1 MRDGID
7 DIIGSPQVSPL
18 LRDII
23 EEGNFDNDLLED
35 SALFIVDDFI
45 DESKDAEEDLLK
57 GESLSD
63 SEMIDLID
71 DGDLVD
77 EVLSIALVNKV

>member
-7 DIIGSPQVSPL
+7 DIIETPQVSPL

-45 DESKDAEEDLLK
+45 DESKDAEEDLLN
-57 GESLSD
+57 GESLAD

-77 EVLSIALVNKV
+77 EVLSSRTSK

>member
-23 EEGNFDNDLLED
+23 EDGNFDNNLLED

-45 DESKDAEEDLLK
+45 DESKEAEDDILK
-57 GESLSD
+57 GESLTD

-71 DGDLVD
+71 DGDMVD
-77 EVLSIALVNKV
+77 EVLSHK

>member
-7 DIIGSPQVSPL
+7 DIIETSQVSPL

-71 DGDLVD
+71 DGDMVD
-77 EVLSIALVNKV
+77 EVLSHK

>member
-7 DIIGSPQVSPL
+7 DIIETPQVSPL

-77 EVLSIALVNKV
+77 EVLSSRTSK

>member
-7 DIIGSPQVSPL
+7 DIIETSQVSPL

-45 DESKDAEEDLLK
+45 DESKDAEEDLLN
-57 GESLSD
+57 GESLAD

-77 EVLSIALVNKV
+77 EVLSSRTSK